1 MTTNKPKLLQVH
13 EFYILVFNDMKVYV
27 RVTVDNLVDTK
38 TVVRDS
44 IPVPVGLD
52 RVDLEKY
59 LSQEFGVGIQQVM
72 NRDDALARRKQSW
85 QTQQQ

>member
-72 NRDDALARRKQSW
+72 NRDDALARRKQS
-85 QTQQQ
+85 